1 MVAHRKPVG
10 ILAWAGKH
18 AQMVVG
24 YYGLSG
30 DPFATDK
37 AGKFTNAFTVAGF
50 YLADPLRSQAL
61 VNARVSYATLK
72 SSNNLKLRFRPY
84 LEKDSPYDEWYGKFV
99 IIAPIR

>member
-10 ILAWAGKH
+10 ILTWAGKH
-18 AQMVVG
+18 AQMAVG

-30 DPFATDK
+30 DPFAADK
-37 AGKFTNAFTVAGF
+37 AGKVHECLHGRAVLPCRSASIAGPRQHPRLVRNAQVEQH
-50 YLADPLRSQAL
+50 P
-61 VNARVSYATLK
+61 
-72 SSNNLKLRFRPY
+72 KLRFRPY